1 MCAMPFRLFAY
12 LQIQKNQS
20 HYIEVMQG
28 ATFCGKEYE
37 IWADFGPVGN
47 TEKQILGQMQRYTYR
62 VLQKIQMKLI
72 LLRVWAE
79 RAVLG
84 SAKTALKF
92 RYEI

>member
-62 VLQKIQMKLI
+62 VLQKIQMKL
-72 LLRVWAE
+72 LLLCFLFFKE
-79 RAVLG
+79 YFTYSEL
-84 SAKTALKF
+84 LHIF
-92 RYEI
+92 EC